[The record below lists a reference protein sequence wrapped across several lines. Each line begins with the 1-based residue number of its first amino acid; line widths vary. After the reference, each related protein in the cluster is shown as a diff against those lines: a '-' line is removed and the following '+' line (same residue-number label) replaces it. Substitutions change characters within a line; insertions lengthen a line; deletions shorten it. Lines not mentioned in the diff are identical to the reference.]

1 MSMITFSF
9 FATVELEFRR
19 HINFTDDSSIK
30 SKAMDGILENDDV
43 QVYWESLSM
52 DWEEEV
58 ASMLLKQIVD
68 HWITVRGYSQASA
81 FLEHYKQSVKEGIQK
96 SKGLRKKLF

>member
-1 MSMITFSF
+1 M
-9 FATVELEFRR
+9 ELEFRK

-30 SKAMDGILENDDV
+30 SKAMNGILENDDV

-58 ASMLLKQIVD
+58 ASKLLKQIVE

-81 FLEHYKQSVKEGIQK
+81 FLEQYKQSVKEGIQK